1 MGENYQ
7 GDGIPVFL
15 INGFLESGK
24 TSFIQYTMNQE
35 YFQTNGNTLL
45 LLCEE
50 GEKEYDPIELA
61 KLHTTPIYMKD
72 ITDFQEEKLRKLER
86 DVESR

>member
-50 GEKEYDPIELA
+50 G
-61 KLHTTPIYMKD
+61 
-72 ITDFQEEKLRKLER
+72 
-86 DVESR
+86 